1 MIMMM
6 MMIDDDYDKVCVPL
20 GELSVRR
27 QNGVAVD
34 QGGNYIFWISIII
47 ITATIIII
55 ITNPVN
61 LGGNYI
67 LGFIIIIR
75 ITSITRIFS
84 FT

>member
-55 ITNPVN
+55 ITIPVN
-61 LGGNYI
+61 LGGKYI
-67 LGFIIIIR
+67 FGFIMIIL
-75 ITSITRIFS
+75 ITIITKIFSIT
-84 FT
+84 

>member
-1 MIMMM
+1 MM

-55 ITNPVN
+55 ITIPVN
-61 LGGNYI
+61 LGGKYI
-67 LGFIIIIR
+67 FGFIMIIL
-75 ITSITRIFS
+75 ITIITKIFSIT
-84 FT
+84 